1 VKPFGPSILTINGGS
16 SSIKF
21 ALFRPQQDMRQI
33 FSGSIDRIGLSKP
46 ALAVKGDESADNF
59 SKTIAASD
67 HALAIASLIDW
78 LGTRLEGAE
87 LSAIGHRVVHGGP
100 KYWAAQ
106 RVTPQ
111 LIRDLH
117 ELIAYDPEHLP
128 EELHLVKAFQLRYP
142 HLPQVVCFDTAFHH
156 DMPRIAHLLAIP
168 RHYEAMGVRRY
179 GFHGLSYQYL
189 MGELERLAGGEAAR
203 GRVILAHLG
212 GGASMA
218 AVHEQRSIDTSMS
231 FTPAAG
237 LVMSTRCGDM
247 DPGLVSF
254 FARSVG
260 MQAPQFDHMAN
271 HESGLLGVSETSS
284 DMQDLL
290 AREANDVR
298 AVEAVALFCYQAKK
312 WIGAYAASLGGL
324 DSLVF
329 AGGIGENA
337 AVVRARICEGLGFL
351 GVHLS
356 EERNAKH
363 EPVISTD
370 ASRVTVR
377 VIRTDEAAVIAK
389 AVAGVLA
396 RVSASESVT
405 THVS

>member
-1 VKPFGPSILTINGGS
+1 
-16 SSIKF
+16 
-21 ALFRPQQDMRQI
+21 
-33 FSGSIDRIGLSKP
+33 
-46 ALAVKGDESADNF
+46 
-59 SKTIAASD
+59 
-67 HALAIASLIDW
+67 
-78 LGTRLEGAE
+78 
-87 LSAIGHRVVHGGP
+87 
-100 KYWAAQ
+100 
-106 RVTPQ
+106 
-111 LIRDLH
+111 
-117 ELIAYDPEHLP
+117 
-128 EELHLVKAFQLRYP
+128 
-142 HLPQVVCFDTAFHH
+142 
-156 DMPRIAHLLAIP
+156 
-168 RHYEAMGVRRY
+168 
-179 GFHGLSYQYL
+179 
-189 MGELERLAGGEAAR
+189 
-203 GRVILAHLG
+203 
-212 GGASMA
+212 
-218 AVHEQRSIDTSMS
+218 
-231 FTPAAG
+231 
-237 LVMSTRCGDM
+237 
-247 DPGLVSF
+247 
-254 FARSVG
+254 
-260 MQAPQFDHMAN
+260 MAN